1 MVPCNKF
8 PTHTKK
14 KKIINK
20 FLHKTSEFYLE
31 RKATTDICYTF
42 KLAKHL

>member
-14 KKIINK
+14 KKL
-20 FLHKTSEFYLE
+20 LHKTSEFYLE

-42 KLAKHL
+42 KLTKHL